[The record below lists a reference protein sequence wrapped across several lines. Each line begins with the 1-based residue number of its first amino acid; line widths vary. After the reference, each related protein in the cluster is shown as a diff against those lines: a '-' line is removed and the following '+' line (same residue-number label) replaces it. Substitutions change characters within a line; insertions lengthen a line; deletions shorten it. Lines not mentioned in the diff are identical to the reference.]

1 MWNRAALAP
10 LLAAGRGP
18 WITPIMQGAL
28 LCEAIPLPGK
38 PPGLQLVGCLLS
50 RRSCEHAGTRVKAR
64 GVNDDGA
71 AANFVETEQLVLL
84 RRGGGAGGRGSNPNR
99 QPPTPTL
106 ALALTPTLV
115 LPLTPTPTPTPRPSP
130 APRR

>member
-18 WITPIMQGAL
+18 WITPMMQGAL
-28 LCEAIPLPGK
+28 LCEAIPLPGN

-71 AANFVETEQLVLL
+71 AANFVETEQVLHVQGNKGAVSSLVQVRSPGPCPKLP
-84 RRGGGAGGRGSNPNR
+84 G
-99 QPPTPTL
+99 TL
-106 ALALTPTLV
+106 PEASLSLV
-115 LPLTPTPTPTPRPSP
+115 
-130 APRR
+130 